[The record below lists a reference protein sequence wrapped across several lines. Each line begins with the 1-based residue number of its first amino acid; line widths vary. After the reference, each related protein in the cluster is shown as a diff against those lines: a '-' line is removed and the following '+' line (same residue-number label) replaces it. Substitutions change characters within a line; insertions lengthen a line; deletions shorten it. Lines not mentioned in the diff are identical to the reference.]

1 MTPAQFLENLWSL
14 ILALLRYNVV
24 LTALAILL
32 AFPFASLLA
41 LGRLSRHRAVAYPVA
56 AYINL
61 LRSSPLLMVLF
72 WTYYT
77 FPMLLGGVGGLSVFY
92 AALVALTAFEAAYFA
107 EIIRAGI
114 QSIHRD
120 QRLAALAT
128 GLKPWQVS
136 LYVIWPQAVHR
147 MIPSLLTQ
155 SIIAFQD
162 STLASIIGLREVA
175 QTTTIINSAQVRPIW
190 MYSILAGL
198 YLVLCLTLSQG
209 VRRIER
215 RTAKLLAV

>member
-1 MTPAQFLENLWSL
+1 MTLPQFLGDLASL
-14 ILALLRYNVV
+14 VLALLRYNLA
-24 LTALAILL
+24 LTALAIIV
-32 AFPFASLLA
+32 AFPVAGLLA
-41 LGRLSRHRAVAYPVA
+41 LGRLSRYRLICYPIA
-56 AYINL
+56 AYINV
-61 LRSSPLLMVLF
+61 LRSSPLLMVMF

-77 FPMLLGGVGGLSVFY
+77 FPMLVGGTNLNVFY
-92 AALVALTAFEAAYFA
+92 AALFALTAFEAAYFA
-107 EIIRAGI
+107 EFIRAGI
-114 QSIHRD
+114 QSIHKD

-128 GLKPWQVS
+128 GLRPWQVS

-175 QTTTIINSAQVRPIW
+175 QTTTIINSVQVRPIW
-190 MYSILAGL
+190 VYSMLAVL
-198 YLVLCLTLSQG
+198 YLVLCFTFSRC

-215 RTAKLLAV
+215 RTARLLAV

>member
-1 MTPAQFLENLWSL
+1 MSLPQFLGDLLSL
-14 ILALLRYNVV
+14 VLALLRYNVV
-24 LTALAILL
+24 LTALAILV
-32 AFPFASLLA
+32 AFPVASLLA
-41 LGRLSRHRAVAYPVA
+41 VGRLSHRRMIAYPIA

-61 LRSSPLLMVLF
+61 LRSSPLLMVMF

-77 FPMLLGGVGGLSVFY
+77 FPMLMGGGNMDVFY
-92 AALVALTAFEAAYFA
+92 AALFALAAFEAAYFA
-107 EIIRAGI
+107 EFIRAGI

-120 QRLAALAT
+120 QRSAALAT

-136 LYVIWPQAVHR
+136 LYIIWPQAIHR

-175 QTTTIINSAQVRPIW
+175 QTTTIINSMQVKPIW
-190 MYSILAGL
+190 VYSMLAGL
-198 YLVLCLTLSQG
+198 YLVLCITLSQC

-215 RTAKLLAV
+215 KTAQLLPA

>member
-1 MTPAQFLENLWSL
+1 MTPSQFIDNLLSL

-32 AFPFASLLA
+32 AFPIASLLA
-41 LGRLSRHRAVAYPVA
+41 LGRLSRSRAICYPIA
-56 AYINL
+56 GYINL
-61 LRSSPLLMVLF
+61 LRSSPLLMVMF

-77 FPMLLGGVGGLSVFY
+77 FPMLVGGASLNVFY
-92 AALVALTAFEAAYFA
+92 AALFALTAFEAAYFA
-107 EIIRAGI
+107 EFIRAGI
-114 QSIHRD
+114 QSIHKD

-136 LYVIWPQAVHR
+136 LYIIWPQAVHR

-190 MYSILAGL
+190 MYSILAGI

-215 RTAKLLAV
+215 RTAKLLPV

>member
-1 MTPAQFLENLWSL
+1 MTLPQFFSDLFGL
-14 ILALLRYNVV
+14 IVALLKYNVV
-24 LTALAILL
+24 LTVLAILF
-32 AFPFASLLA
+32 AFPIAGLLA
-41 LGRLSRHRAVAYPVA
+41 LGRLSRHRLIYYPVT

-61 LRSSPLLMVLF
+61 FRSSPLLMVMF
-72 WTYYT
+72 WTYYS
-77 FPMLLGGVGGLSVFY
+77 FPMLVGGGAMNVFS
-92 AALVALTAFEAAYFA
+92 AALFALTAFEAAYFA
-107 EIIRAGI
+107 EFIRAGI

-120 QRLAALAT
+120 QRSAALAT
-128 GLKPWQVS
+128 GLRPWQVS

-175 QTTTIINSAQVRPIW
+175 QTTTIINSVQVRPIW
-190 MYSILAGL
+190 VYSMLATL
-198 YLVLCLTLSQG
+198 YLILCLALSRC

-215 RTAKLLAV
+215 RTMKLLSV